1 MATRHGQSA
10 GFTLIELLI
19 VISLMAIIAG
29 FVLPSS
35 NPGIHDQLRT
45 AARIVATD
53 LAYGRS
59 LALANNS
66 SYKFTFD
73 MENNRYVLEHSG
85 SNSDLDT
92 LPDTP
97 FSDMDDAETQ
107 HVVSLDDL
115 PRVEAPVEL
124 VKVVDASDFDE
135 EVTDL
140 EFGAL
145 GETTRSR
152 ETTIW
157 LSAGKGDAERY
168 ISITVNPTT
177 GLATVGEFNGD
188 GPAAAAGG
196 GEIAPAMPVAP

>member
-1 MATRHGQSA
+1 MATRRGQSA

-35 NPGIHDQLRT
+35 NPGIHDQLRS

-66 SYKFTFD
+66 NYKFTFD
-73 MENNRYVLEHSG
+73 TENNQYVMEHSG
-85 SNSDLDT
+85 SNPALDT
-92 LPDTP
+92 LPESP
-97 FSDMDDAETQ
+97 FRNTDDPPEQ
-107 HVVSLDDL
+107 HIVALDDL
-115 PRVEAPVEL
+115 PRVGAPVKL
-124 VKVVDASDFDE
+124 AAAVVDKSGSFEA
-135 EVTDL
+135 VTDL
-140 EFGAL
+140 EFGPL
-145 GETTRSR
+145 GETRRSG

-168 ISITVNPTT
+168 IWVHVNPIT
-177 GLATVGEFNGD
+177 GLATVGDFNGD
-188 GPAAAAGG
+188 GP
-196 GEIAPAMPVAP
+196 PL